1 MADKRMKQVY
11 EIEGET
17 KAKLSECEDE
27 QIIETTDLLQKK
39 KESGDDLYSEMR
51 DKLSIQ
57 EDLITE
63 WADKSYTYKHSQ
75 LPKE

>member
-1 MADKRMKQVY
+1 MNDKFTKTIL

-17 KAKLSECEDE
+17 KSKLSEFEDE
-27 QIIETTDLLQKK
+27 QVNEFSDLLQKK
-39 KESGDDLYSEMR
+39 KENGDDLYSEIR

-63 WADKSYTYKHSQ
+63 WAEKSHTYKHS
-75 LPKE
+75 